1 MVDKEEINN
10 KTNEEYYP
18 IVLSFDVGLIH
29 LSYCLLKQKKYYNKT
44 NNVSKLDWEILDWN
58 NIDLSGRDNMK
69 CIECGK
75 KANMTNMTN
84 NKINYYCKIHG
95 KKVEINLEPYEEY
108 FKESKNNTCCHIL
121 TNNNVCGKKSKV
133 CKDDNNYC
141 TTHAKQIYNKLFN
154 NLKIKDFKMKSSKKL
169 EFDDVKYN
177 LMMVLEN
184 KPHLLKANYV
194 VIENQPSFKNPRMKS
209 IASTIYDY
217 YLIRGIIDKERTK
230 SNIFQVK
237 FMSPSNK
244 LKVATEGDTKLLVK
258 VKADGDD
265 TKKYKLTKALGIKY
279 CLELIT
285 HLPIWTDHFKSFSKK
300 DDLADSF
307 LQGAYFYTHCIKG
320 LVL

>member
-1 MVDKEEINN
+1 
-10 KTNEEYYP
+10 
-18 IVLSFDVGLIH
+18 
-29 LSYCLLKQKKYYNKT
+29 
-44 NNVSKLDWEILDWN
+44 
-58 NIDLSGRDNMK
+58 
-69 CIECGK
+69 
-75 KANMTNMTN
+75 MTNMTN
-84 NKINYYCKIHG
+84 DGNVNKINYYCKIHG
-95 KKVEINLEPYEEY
+95 KKVDVKVETFEEC
-108 FKESKNNTCCHIL
+108 FKESKNNKCCYELRNKTI
-121 TNNNVCGKKSKV
+121 CDKSSKY
-133 CKDDNNYC
+133 CKDNNNYC
-141 TTHAKQIYNKLFN
+141 NTHAKQLYK
-154 NLKIKDFKMKSSKKL
+154 NLQSGAKMKDFKFKSTKKL

-177 LMMVLEN
+177 LMMVLES
-184 KPHLLKANYV
+184 KPHLLTANYV

-265 TKKYKLTKALGIKY
+265 TKKYKLTKSLGIKY

-285 HLPIWTDHFKSFSKK
+285 HLPIWTNHFKSFTKK

-320 LVL
+320 F